1 MLVLAA
7 AQGVSNR
14 ATADLVVECSFRS
27 HFQIPC
33 ATQAYTALLE
43 HVPQV
48 FVGTLQR
55 MLPIVDILTRE
66 LSKSFNEMGVCFCAS
81 PCTALRASSIL
92 VVHEGTCIPRVGTL
106 DCMLRVRARTFLLP
120 ACSLRHIAVQ
130 VAMPPWRSARSV
142 MSKWAPQKAAD
153 HRPST
158 AASPPRLALPIKCA
172 QRAPVL
178 DSSLADIG
186 ALPAPRTSRDKGT
199 WRSPAQQAFKRRSG
213 GGSPVQSVKLGFACA
228 PQHEP
233 SVGIHAAVPAV

>member
-1 MLVLAA
+1 MQDFLSCAARINGSISLICTFAEDFFAQKTNKQRTATHSLVAVL
-7 AQGVSNR
+7 QQ
-14 ATADLVVECSFRS
+14 L
-27 HFQIPC
+27 
-33 ATQAYTALLE
+33 ALLPRLA
-43 HVPQV
+43 HY
-48 FVGTLQR
+48 
-55 MLPIVDILTRE
+55 
-66 LSKSFNEMGVCFCAS
+66 FCAS

-233 SVGIHAAVPAV
+233 SVSIHAAVPAV